1 MGVGGT
7 KGIGHVAI
15 EYFEGGGDIAGLAA
29 LVGKTTAVAAEAAET
44 VAAKPAVKTVV
55 AAVAPKAK
63 KAAVV
68 ALDAAAPV
76 AKSAAKVAWKSL
88 KPGHRN
94 KGKRL

>member
-1 MGVGGT
+1 M
-7 KGIGHVAI
+7 
-15 EYFEGGGDIAGLAA
+15 
-29 LVGKTTAVAAEAAET
+29 AAEAAET
-44 VAAKPAVKTVV
+44 VAGKPAVKTVV
-55 AAVAPKAK
+55 ADVAPKAK

>member
-1 MGVGGT
+1 M
-7 KGIGHVAI
+7 
-15 EYFEGGGDIAGLAA
+15 
-29 LVGKTTAVAAEAAET
+29 
-44 VAAKPAVKTVV
+44 KTVV